1 MGKKLSQVKDLMPC
15 LPSRKMEWEIEEES
29 KRVVILRP
37 KYIYPPVRKLVEPF
51 LKNKVF
57 KIKLDDLGSVVWQN
71 CNGQTTVEEIGR
83 ILAETFGPDIEPIYD
98 RLSKFI
104 IQLQREKFIELLCPP
119 QE

>member
-1 MGKKLSQVKDLMPC
+1 MPC
-15 LPSRKMEWEIEEES
+15 LPNRKMEWEIEAGT

-37 KYIYPPVRKLVEPF
+37 KYIYPPVRRLVEPF

-71 CNGQTTVEEIGR
+71 CDGQTTVERIGQT
-83 ILAETFGPDIEPIYD
+83 LAETFGPEIEPIYE

-104 IQLQREKFIELLCPP
+104 LQLQREKFIELLCPP
-119 QE
+119 EE